1 MHELAFTDGNRN
13 QKPWP
18 HGVQLRERDP
28 GEVDWDSMEGGERRG
43 GEEERKR
50 GREEERKRGREE
62 ERKRG
67 REEERKR
74 GREEERKM
82 ETRNEEFT
90 SCRCGEEHLVDLRW
104 QEEGG

>member
-1 MHELAFTDGNRN
+1 MHELGFTDGNRN

-43 GEEERKR
+43 GEEERK
-50 GREEERKRGREE
+50 
-62 ERKRG
+62 
-67 REEERKR
+67 
-74 GREEERKM
+74 M

-90 SCRCGEEHLVDLRW
+90 SCRCGEEHLVDLR
-104 QEEGG
+104 

>member
-1 MHELAFTDGNRN
+1 MPGCLIFPSSFRVLIPLQLHDLKINSFIIMHELAFTDGNRN

-43 GEEERKR
+43 GEEERK
-50 GREEERKRGREE
+50 
-62 ERKRG
+62 
-67 REEERKR
+67 
-74 GREEERKM
+74 M